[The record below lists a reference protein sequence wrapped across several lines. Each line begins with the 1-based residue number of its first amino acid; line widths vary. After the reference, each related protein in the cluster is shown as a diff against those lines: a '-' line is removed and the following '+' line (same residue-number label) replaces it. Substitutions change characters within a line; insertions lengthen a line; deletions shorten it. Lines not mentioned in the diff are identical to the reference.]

1 MILFFPLQRAAV
13 LRKRFDIHIAGQ
25 NAPAPLESFEELISR
40 LGFSTI
46 IGQLQIMV
54 IMEPFQV
61 AKLTSFFCNRYGCDS
76 YLVGNLSKLGF
87 QEPTPIQRQAMP
99 ILLSVSEFELCLD
112 LILLPEKLS

>member
-1 MILFFPLQRAAV
+1 LILVFPLQRAAV

-61 AKLTSFFCNRYGCDS
+61 VKLTSF
-76 YLVGNLSKLGF
+76 L
-87 QEPTPIQRQAMP
+87 Q
-99 ILLSVSEFELCLD
+99 
-112 LILLPEKLS
+112 